1 MNIPA
6 AGRSGISDK
15 KELIQY
21 GDGELPNKHYIRKGE

>member
-6 AGRSGISDK
+6 AGKSGISDK

-21 GDGELPNKHYIRKGE
+21 GDGELPINIT